1 VAITVDV
8 KPEVEAEL
16 AAQAKARG
24 MHVTAYASSL
34 LENAIHATEKSQAP
48 QGRKQSLS
56 EFLMNSPLAG
66 SELIL
71 ERDKDTGR
79 DIEL

>member
-1 VAITVDV
+1 MNITIDI

-16 AAQAKARG
+16 AAQAAARG
-24 MHVTAYASSL
+24 VDVRAYAARL
-34 LENAIHATEKSQAP
+34 LEEATQQPKTAEPRKSFV
-48 QGRKQSLS
+48 
-56 EFLMNSPLAG
+56 EFFRESPLVG
-66 SELIL
+66 VDLNL

>member
-1 VAITVDV
+1 MTITLDI

-16 AAQAKARG
+16 AAQAAARG
-24 MHVTAYASSL
+24 MDVRAYAEHL
-34 LENAIHATEKSQAP
+34 LERAAHPEEPSTAKN
-48 QGRKQSLS
+48 LVD
-56 EFLMNSPLAG
+56 FLRESPLLG
-66 SELIL
+66 VELNL